1 MNRFH
6 SIRVRWGYAELIEAI
21 NNPKRDRHA
30 ELSDWIEDG
39 FDPNVA
45 DADGLPEGV
54 AAIAKRWSR
63 KPAVKRA
70 RRA

>member
-1 MNRFH
+1 MLRLRMNRFH
-6 SIRVRWGYAELIEAI
+6 SIRVRWGY
-21 NNPKRDRHA
+21 A